1 MILECIISW
10 QEDID
15 EISEMEIDEAE
26 DPLPNIDPM
35 PPVPNIDEGDEG
47 NPLAVAKYIQDMSK
61 FYREKEVNLSSWIYN
76 ISWLYRLSSPFVLLI
91 MLLCLLN

>member
-1 MILECIISW
+1 MISECIISW

-35 PPVPNIDEGDEG
+35 PPVPNIYEGDEA
-47 NPLAVAKYIQDMSK
+47 NPLEVAKYIQDMSK
-61 FYREKEVNLSSWIYN
+61 FYREKEVNLSS
-76 ISWLYRLSSPFVLLI
+76 
-91 MLLCLLN
+91 

>member
-1 MILECIISW
+1 
-10 QEDID
+10 
-15 EISEMEIDEAE
+15 MEIEEVENPMAQLHE
-26 DPLPNIDPM
+26 DPM
-35 PPVPNIDEGDEG
+35 HNIDEGDEG

>member
-1 MILECIISW
+1 MISECIISW

>member
-1 MILECIISW
+1 MISECIISW

-47 NPLAVAKYIQDMSK
+47 NPLVVAKYIQDMSK

>member
-1 MILECIISW
+1 MISECIISW

-35 PPVPNIDEGDEG
+35 PPVPNIDEGDDG

-61 FYREKEVNLSSWIYN
+61 FYHEKEVNLSS
-76 ISWLYRLSSPFVLLI
+76 
-91 MLLCLLN
+91 